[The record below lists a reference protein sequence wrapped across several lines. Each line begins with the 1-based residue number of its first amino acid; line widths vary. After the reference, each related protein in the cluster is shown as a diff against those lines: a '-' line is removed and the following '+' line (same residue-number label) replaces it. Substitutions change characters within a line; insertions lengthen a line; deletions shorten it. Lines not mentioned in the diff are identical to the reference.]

1 MNTVNRVTL
10 VGVILALL
18 MLIGGADAGADDKKS
33 ESPSGPVDLKVG
45 DVAPAFEGLDDQG
58 RPWTSADHVGKKFLV
73 VYFYPGDFTPG
84 CTNQAKGFRDAMH
97 KLVAKGVEVVG
108 VSGDAV
114 VNHQLFKKAQ
124 ALNFTLLADEDGG
137 VAKKFGVSAGAA
149 GQVKAKGEDGQ
160 EVVLKRGVT
169 AARWT
174 FVIDKGGKIAL
185 KNTRA
190 IPTQDAKRVAEFIDQ
205 LEGR

>member
-1 MNTVNRVTL
+1 MNALTRV
-10 VGVILALL
+10 ALL
-18 MLIGGADAGADDKKS
+18 GGVLGLLTPAGAVGPTGDGAKPD
-33 ESPSGPVDLKVG
+33 SPSGPADLKVG

-58 RPWTSADHVGKKFLV
+58 RPWKSTDHVGKKYLV

-97 KLVAKGVEVVG
+97 KLVEKGVEVVG

-137 VAKKFGVSAGAA
+137 VAKKFGVPLGAA
-149 GQVKAKGEDGQ
+149 GQVKTKGEDGQ

-174 FVIDKGGKIAL
+174 FMIDKDGKVAL

-205 LEGR
+205 LEKR